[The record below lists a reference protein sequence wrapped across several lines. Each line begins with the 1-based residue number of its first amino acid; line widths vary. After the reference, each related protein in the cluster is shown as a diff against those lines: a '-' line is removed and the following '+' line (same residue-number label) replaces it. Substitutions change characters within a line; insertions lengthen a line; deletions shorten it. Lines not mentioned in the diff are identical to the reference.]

1 MKTMTKL
8 KSGGFTLLEVIITL
22 VVAAIVG
29 TMMYTTLG
37 KSLSGSSEPIFRMQK
52 SFALQQVME
61 NMITAYNKI
70 CYDGG
75 DIEDLKTAIGSE
87 GIDVKNNAFGQY
99 TVVENRFIKFD
110 NSNVQKDIATGELHN
125 LLKVTIKN
133 SNNEILSYIFTG

>member
-1 MKTMTKL
+1 MLAKHKPN
-8 KSGGFTLLEVIITL
+8 GFTLLEVIITL
-22 VVAAIVG
+22 MVAAIVG

-61 NMITAYNKI
+61 NMITAYDKI

-75 DIEDLKTAIGSE
+75 DIEDLKIAIGAE
-87 GIDVKNNAFGQY
+87 GATMNNGFGQY
-99 TVVENRFIKFD
+99 TVVENRFIKFEA
-110 NSNVQKDIATGELHN
+110 NVQKNIATGELHN

-133 SNNEILSYIFTG
+133 SNNERLSYIFTG

>member
-8 KSGGFTLLEVIITL
+8 KSDGFTLLEVIITL

-61 NMITAYNKI
+61 NMVTAYNKI

-75 DIEDLKTAIGSE
+75 DIEDLKTAIGAE
-87 GIDVKNNAFGQY
+87 GSAMNNGFGQY
-99 TVVENRFIKFD
+99 TVVENRFIKFE
-110 NSNVQKDIATGELHN
+110 SNEQKDIATGDLRN